1 MIVKVLV
8 GLLVTFSLLLSSCYP
23 ELSVQQYDRLKKD
36 IAELD
41 TKRNELEAELSAL
54 KAELTE
60 LKETK
65 TEIET
70 KNVETLAYVKF
81 LNELVFVSSLEVIV
95 SGQFDA
101 EALIHSADELTSAAE
116 ELGDQEILY
125 YLGLIDPDNESQSM
139 AAYYKVIEYCLKKMK
154 QNLE

>member
-1 MIVKVLV
+1 MVKVLV
-8 GLLVTFSLLLSSCYP
+8 GLLVVCSLLLASCYP

-36 IAELD
+36 IEELD
-41 TKRNELEAELSAL
+41 TKRSELEAELSTL
-54 KAELTE
+54 GAELTE

-70 KNVETLAYVKF
+70 KNVKTLAYVEF
-81 LNELVFVSSLEVIV
+81 LNKLIFVSSLEVIV

-101 EALIHSADELTSAAE
+101 EALITSADELTSAAE

-125 YLGLIDPDNESQSM
+125 YLGLIDPDHESQSM